1 MAQKPKL
8 KRDWIGRY
16 VRLLYQMETRGGS
29 IFEEG
34 EVMKVNDNHG
44 GLTLEAVRACPHCRR
59 LYRHQIRKVSM
70 ANVILLPMNYQPPE
84 GDPPVEH
91 LKEEA
96 SAG

>member
-16 VRLLYQMETRGGS
+16 VRLLYRLETKGGS

-34 EVMKVNDNHG
+34 EVMEVEAYYR
-44 GLTLEAVRACPHCRR
+44 GLSLQALRTCPHCYRQNR
-59 LYRHQIRKVSM
+59 LRICRVQEECVS
-70 ANVILLPMNYQPPE
+70 LLPLDYRPPE

-91 LKEEA
+91 LKEE
-96 SAG
+96 S